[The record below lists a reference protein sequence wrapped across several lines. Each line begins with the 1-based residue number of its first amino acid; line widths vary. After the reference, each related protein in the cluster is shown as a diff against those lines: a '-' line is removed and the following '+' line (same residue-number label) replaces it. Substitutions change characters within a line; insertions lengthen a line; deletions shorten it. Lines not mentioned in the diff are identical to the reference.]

1 MQPADPSRPW
11 ARPRLP
17 HADRQSQRPSA
28 RRAMMKG
35 FGDCTFCGGPVEEGR
50 IEYDY
55 RRRGHLLVI
64 SNVPAGVCAQ
74 CGEKYFHAD
83 VLKRMDAAYHD
94 IFDNRAA
101 PERMLEV
108 PSVTF

>member
-1 MQPADPSRPW
+1 
-11 ARPRLP
+11 
-17 HADRQSQRPSA
+17 
-28 RRAMMKG
+28 MKG
-35 FGDCTFCGGPVEEGR
+35 FGDCTFCGGPVEERR

-64 SNVPAGVCAQ
+64 WTVRGGVWARG
-74 CGEKYFHAD
+74 GEKSFHAD
-83 VLKRMDAAYHD
+83 VRKRMDPAYHD

>member
-1 MQPADPSRPW
+1 
-11 ARPRLP
+11 
-17 HADRQSQRPSA
+17 
-28 RRAMMKG
+28 MKG

-74 CGEKYFHAD
+74 CGEKYFHPD